1 MVRSG
6 PHERP
11 TRERLL
17 DAARELF
24 RQRGYAATG
33 VKAILEAADAPYGSL
48 YHHFPGGKEELG
60 AAAVG
65 AQGDA
70 YRQLVESYF
79 ADDADLVATTAAFFD
94 EGAAIL
100 ESTAFA
106 DLCPV
111 ATVAG
116 EVAGTSE
123 PMRLAASEAFA
134 SWMRVLTDRAIS
146 AGIDPPRADA
156 LATELFCLVEG
167 ALLLGR
173 VLRDGDPVRIAGRGA
188 AALVERALAESRG
201 LGGPPVVSPP

>member
-1 MVRSG
+1 MARSSG
-6 PHERP
+6 HERP

-17 DAARELF
+17 DAAGELF

-33 VKAILEAADAPYGSL
+33 VKAILDAADAPYGSL

-60 AAAVG
+60 AAVLR

-79 ADDADLVATTAAFFD
+79 TVGDDLAATTAAFFE

-100 ESTAFA
+100 ESTGFA

-116 EVAGTSE
+116 EVAATSE
-123 PMRLAASEAFA
+123 PMRLAAADAFA
-134 SWMRVLTDRAIS
+134 SWTQVLADRAVEE
-146 AGIDPPRADA
+146 GIDRARAGA
-156 LATELFCLVEG
+156 LAAELFCMTEG

-173 VLRDGDPVRIAGRGA
+173 VVRDGEPVRVAGRAA

-201 LGGPPVVSPP
+201 LVTRR